1 MNPKRAFEYRKEKTF
16 SIFLLALIL
25 LFQISYY
32 LFRDAQ
38 IVIPKKII
46 NLISDKNESLFI
58 NDFTFSINKD
68 FKIKNIEKEFNGNY
82 IVFENLFFSSNTLIP
97 SGIDDIKIFKIKN
110 ICVNK
115 IEGNINVTNFELLA
129 RDNDLL
135 LKFELN
141 FDQVKFNVNGTVK
154 KEHIKDLFL
163 TKKSNPNEINHLI
176 DKFFLE
182 YNTGAVKSLI
192 NKKSDF
198 LVNFEI
204 NEDLKLRIHQTKHP
218 GKIELIQ
225 GLTFQYFNSFKKN
238 KISDFDLSVESI
250 LVENQKKGL
259 LISNL
264 SFRKLSDNKIL
275 HDNNYYFSVKETKF
289 IGNITGKLPKYELHL
304 NDTEESIKA
313 ILNSE
318 ANNSKISNEF
328 YYTKDSEITQHL
340 GIIKLNP
347 TDFDLKISDKNSS
360 KKIISGK
367 NLTLIFKKD
376 LDHISQVNLRTENF
390 SVLESPPCN
399 LKGDGIIDQN
409 FSIIL
414 NNLGGEI
421 GNSSAI
427 GSFKQK
433 ISPYYYFFDI
443 KGNCLPTDLN
453 SWFGEWWKNIW
464 LDFNFSEE
472 NIPYGDFSISG
483 IWNDPNAISVKG
495 EIVAKNITY
504 KDFKIDHSN
513 FQLITDRNSTFI
525 SSNNIKH
532 KNCLLK
538 GYLNIPSKKSNY
550 NYLNFKLDGLL
561 PINESK
567 KVFGSIV
574 ENYITDFNTSNL
586 KIYTQ
591 GKIPFNYEKSYQP
604 DLIDYN
610 ISITS
615 NSNGKWRGVSF
626 DSFNCDI
633 KFKNNRFQFI
643 APTIKQAN
651 ADLLL
656 NFDINAKGNYKIY
669 INLTNGKISN
679 ILNSVKNYQLHTSSE
694 YISNQ
699 IIQSSEKLSGKL
711 NLNFNGNGTSSNIS
725 ELKATGK
732 VRIEDKNLKEIHFF
746 GILSE
751 KLSLLPIPLPL
762 GSLNF
767 NTLEGIFR
775 LDKKILHADN
785 LELTG
790 IFSKLSNKGS
800 VNLESGIVDISS
812 KLHLIGNIPIP
823 VIKQIVNFA
832 DPLSRIAEIK
842 LTGHWYTPDWKIQI
856 NPVK

>member
-1 MNPKRAFEYRKEKTF
+1 LNPKRAFEYRKEKTF

-115 IEGNINVTNFELLA
+115 IEENINVTNFELLA

-218 GKIELIQ
+218 GKIEVIQ
-225 GLTFQYFNSFKKN
+225 GLTFQYFNSFQKN

-367 NLTLIFKKD
+367 NLTL
-376 LDHISQVNLRTENF
+376 NL
-390 SVLESPPCN
+390 
-399 LKGDGIIDQN
+399 
-409 FSIIL
+409 
-414 NNLGGEI
+414 
-421 GNSSAI
+421 
-427 GSFKQK
+427 
-433 ISPYYYFFDI
+433 
-443 KGNCLPTDLN
+443 
-453 SWFGEWWKNIW
+453 
-464 LDFNFSEE
+464 
-472 NIPYGDFSISG
+472 
-483 IWNDPNAISVKG
+483 
-495 EIVAKNITY
+495 
-504 KDFKIDHSN
+504 
-513 FQLITDRNSTFI
+513 
-525 SSNNIKH
+525 
-532 KNCLLK
+532 
-538 GYLNIPSKKSNY
+538 
-550 NYLNFKLDGLL
+550 
-561 PINESK
+561 
-567 KVFGSIV
+567 
-574 ENYITDFNTSNL
+574 
-586 KIYTQ
+586 IY
-591 GKIPFNYEKSYQP
+591 PE
-604 DLIDYN
+604 
-610 ISITS
+610 
-615 NSNGKWRGVSF
+615 
-626 DSFNCDI
+626 
-633 KFKNNRFQFI
+633 
-643 APTIKQAN
+643 
-651 ADLLL
+651 
-656 NFDINAKGNYKIY
+656 
-669 INLTNGKISN
+669 
-679 ILNSVKNYQLHTSSE
+679 
-694 YISNQ
+694 
-699 IIQSSEKLSGKL
+699 
-711 NLNFNGNGTSSNIS
+711 
-725 ELKATGK
+725 
-732 VRIEDKNLKEIHFF
+732 
-746 GILSE
+746 
-751 KLSLLPIPLPL
+751 
-762 GSLNF
+762 
-767 NTLEGIFR
+767 
-775 LDKKILHADN
+775 
-785 LELTG
+785 
-790 IFSKLSNKGS
+790 
-800 VNLESGIVDISS
+800 
-812 KLHLIGNIPIP
+812 
-823 VIKQIVNFA
+823 
-832 DPLSRIAEIK
+832 
-842 LTGHWYTPDWKIQI
+842 
-856 NPVK
+856 